1 MRRNFKFVKQNKIW
15 PVLRDV
21 IFVTVLSGF
30 GGFIVGFASTNHN
43 TPLYIYSLAISNS
56 LFLTIGFTISGCLA
70 VGNRWR
76 HLAIVA
82 AIVWAVSIF
91 SVIFF
96 GLTFIQWA
104 ASVVAIAIFALIG
117 GGISLLFKGRTLAE
131 ISSNASDEK
140 FYEEVARELQEQ
152 PMVPGLWTK
161 AFSEMGG
168 DDAKARALYI
178 KYRVA
183 QLAEAGRQALEK
195 DRLAKKQQEKPKRI
209 QSIKEL
215 LPAAF
220 VFVVAI
226 ILVVVWWVMTS
237 NNNVKDNASAIT
249 PTEHEAYDFIG
260 MQKTFANRGD
270 ANAAYSL
277 GTHYDQGLDVH
288 VDKVEAYKWYSIA
301 VALGSENARKNLT
314 NIESHMTSE
323 QIATAKQLAA
333 AFVPQK

>member
-1 MRRNFKFVKQNKIW
+1 MSKPTRLLTAILVSLLLGGMFAYQDAQKNEPTYQQH
-15 PVLRDV
+15 P
-21 IFVTVLSGF
+21 VTVVLTDFFGASLSGLIFYF
-30 GGFIVGFASTNHN
+30 GSGW
-43 TPLYIYSLAISNS
+43 IYRRKEKKLQR
-56 LFLTIGFTISGCLA
+56 A
-70 VGNRWR
+70 VND
-76 HLAIVA
+76 
-82 AIVWAVSIF
+82 
-91 SVIFF
+91 
-96 GLTFIQWA
+96 
-104 ASVVAIAIFALIG
+104 
-117 GGISLLFKGRTLAE
+117 KYY
-131 ISSNASDEK
+131 D
-140 FYEEVARELQEQ
+140 EVARELQEK

-161 AFSEMGG
+161 AFAEMGG

-178 KYRVA
+178 KFRVA

-195 DRLAKKQQEKPKRI
+195 DWLAKKQQEKPKRI

-301 VALGSENARKNLT
+301 VALGSENARKNIT
-314 NIESHMTSE
+314 NIASHMTSE